1 MNAAK
6 APATGQDNATP
17 PIVPVLILAGMVLR
31 LAWALLIP
39 VEPVSDALAYHVYAT
54 NLVEHGV
61 YGLAPDE
68 PGAYWP
74 VGTAAAAAATYLLLG
89 ESFAGV
95 VALNLIA
102 GGVIM
107 IMVFKLGLHWFG
119 RDAAVMATALV
130 AFWPNLI
137 FFTSILSSELFFIML
152 VLLGLWLWEK
162 RGQGWWPLL
171 LGGLVW
177 GLACYVRPV
186 ALLLPVALVFAALP
200 SGAVATFHR
209 AGRAVAVI
217 AIMLAVLSPWT
228 MRNYQLFGEPVL
240 VSTNFGPNLW
250 MGNNPDSRGEYMP
263 LPDWVA
269 DMSET
274 ERASA
279 LGAVAREHILSDL
292 PGFALASLVK
302 AVRLYDRE
310 TIGVV
315 WNEAA
320 IERIAGTGGVQAAK
334 LVATGYWY
342 ALLLLALW
350 GVWRV
355 AGLTGWRVFFHPAVL
370 ALLYFTALHAVTVVQ
385 DRYHM
390 PVSGFV
396 AVLAG
401 LGLADARR
409 RWQGRGGGQGA
420 AP

>member
-1 MNAAK
+1 MSAGKLSSA
-6 APATGQDNATP
+6 GHDVETP
-17 PIVPVLILAGMVLR
+17 SIVFVLIFLGMALR
-31 LAWALLIP
+31 IGWALAIP
-39 VEPVSDALAYHVYAT
+39 VEPVSDALAYHIYAT
-54 NLVEHGV
+54 NLAEHGV
-61 YGLAPDE
+61 YGLSPDQ

-74 VGTAAAAAATYLLLG
+74 VGTAAIAAFTYLLLG
-89 ESFAGV
+89 ESFAGI

-107 IMVFKLGLHWFG
+107 IMVLKLSLKWFG
-119 RDAAVMATALV
+119 RDAAVVATALV

-137 FFTSILSSELFFIML
+137 FFTTILSSELFFIML
-152 VLLGLWLWEK
+152 VLIGLWLWEK
-162 RGQGWWPLL
+162 RDQGWWPLVMA
-171 LGGLVW
+171 GLVW

-186 ALLLPVALVFAALP
+186 ALLLPVALIFAALP
-200 SGAVATFHR
+200 SGPGAVLR
-209 AGRAVAVI
+209 RVGRAAVVI
-217 AIMLAVLSPWT
+217 MLMLAVLSPWT
-228 MRNYQLFGEPVL
+228 MRNYQLFGERVL

-274 ERASA
+274 ERAAA
-279 LGAVAREHILSDL
+279 LGAIAREHIRSDI
-292 PGFALASLVK
+292 PGFVVASLVK

-320 IERIAGTGGVQAAK
+320 LERRVGPTGVVAAK
-334 LVATGYWY
+334 VVASGYWY
-342 ALLLLALW
+342 ALLVLTAFGLIRQARDIS
-350 GVWRV
+350 WRV
-355 AGLTGWRVFFHPAVL
+355 LFHPALL

-396 AVLAG
+396 AMLAG
-401 LGLADARR
+401 LGLADILRR
-409 RWQGRGGGQGA
+409 RQMRSYRKAQ
-420 AP
+420 P